1 MGMTGKDEILAN
13 FVNMNKE
20 HQILSNEWNEN
31 KKMLN
36 TQILEMKQNEM
47 RITELMLEQKNENKK
62 LQQTHL
68 KKIDAMNEKYK
79 SLTTQYAI
87 SKQEKIALIKEV
99 KKLRKIIIE
108 KDDKK
113 NEILSKMSE
122 NEILHNQQIEDL
134 NQEIC

>member
-20 HQILSNEWNEN
+20 HQILSNEWNKN

-47 RITELMLEQKNENKK
+47 RITELMLEQ
-62 LQQTHL
+62 
-68 KKIDAMNEKYK
+68 MNEKYK
-79 SLTTQYAI
+79 SLTNQYAI